1 MVNDIIKDAET
12 RMKKSIDSLR
22 TELQK
27 VRTGRAHPSLLEHIV
42 VDYYGAETPLSQ
54 VASIGVEDAR
64 TLTVTPWERPM
75 VQAVEKAIMNSD
87 LGLNPNSAGTVIRIP
102 MPQLTEE
109 RRRDLV
115 KVVKGDSR
123 NPRYAASKAS
133 SIMGL
138 MLGKLNKTAGP
149 IKQETEVLDY
159 VSEVNTT
166 DMAPEKGEPYVRN
179 QENFYSD
186 DLVEQAEDKLTG

>member
-1 MVNDIIKDAET
+1 
-12 RMKKSIDSLR
+12 
-22 TELQK
+22 
-27 VRTGRAHPSLLEHIV
+27 
-42 VDYYGAETPLSQ
+42 
-54 VASIGVEDAR
+54 
-64 TLTVTPWERPM
+64 
-75 VQAVEKAIMNSD
+75 
-87 LGLNPNSAGTVIRIP
+87 
-102 MPQLTEE
+102 
-109 RRRDLV
+109 
-115 KVVKGDSR
+115 
-123 NPRYAASKAS
+123 
-133 SIMGL
+133 MGL